1 LLDRPG
7 AGSYIAACIVLAAC
21 RGRPAP
27 LIPEPL
33 APIPADSV
41 SAWVGSTGPA
51 RPIALR
57 FRWRYRDNRRSG
69 GGRGVAR
76 VAPPDS
82 LRVDWAAALGLA
94 SGAAVVL
101 GDSLSWA
108 DPKENFPSSVPAAVQ
123 VVWTALGV
131 TRPPRPG
138 AAVFGM
144 RDSARVLWRF
154 VEQGDT
160 VDFRLG
166 AATPRTL
173 EAEWRRDTRL
183 MARSRAILGPDG
195 LPLSVRIDVPERPAR
210 FEVTFV
216 GVDTA
221 ATFAPALW
229 RSRR

>member
-1 LLDRPG
+1 MLDPPRV
-7 AGSYIAACIVLAAC
+7 GSYIAACVVAVAC

-33 APIPADSV
+33 APVPAESV
-41 SAWVGSTGPA
+41 ATWVGRTGPA
-51 RPIALR
+51 RPVALR
-57 FRWRYRDNRRSG
+57 FRWRYRDDRRSG

-82 LRVDWAAALGLA
+82 LRVDWAAVLGLK

-101 GDSLSWA
+101 DDSLYWA
-108 DPKENFPSSVPAAVQ
+108 DPAENFPSSTAPALQ
-123 VVWTALGV
+123 LMWTALGV

-138 AAVFGM
+138 AAVFGE
-144 RDSARVLWRF
+144 RDSARIVWRF
-154 VEQGDT
+154 VERGDT

-166 AATPRTL
+166 TVPGRTL
-173 EAEWRRDTRL
+173 EAEWRRDARV
-183 MARSRAILGPDG
+183 MARSRAELGPDG
-195 LPLSVRIDVPERPAR
+195 FPTSVRIDVPERPAR